1 MTKVKSNPGGRRA
14 RRDWSVAEKR
24 RIVGEISASGAT
36 VSAVA
41 RRHDISP
48 SQLFAWRRDLERG
61 DVAADKGAGSRTAF
75 TPVVIVPASH
85 DADTSIASGRLE
97 IVLAG
102 GARLIVSGGVPS
114 TILADAIR
122 AIMSA

>member
-1 MTKVKSNPGGRRA
+1 MTKVKANSGSRRA
-14 RRDWSVAEKR
+14 RRGWSVAEKQ
-24 RIVGEISASGAT
+24 RIVDEISVAGAT
-36 VSAVA
+36 VSGVA
-41 RRHDISP
+41 R
-48 SQLFAWRRDLERG
+48 RG
-61 DVAADKGAGSRTAF
+61 DVAADKGACGRAAF

-85 DADTSIASGRLE
+85 DADTSMASGRLE

-114 TILADAIR
+114 TILADAIL